1 MTGGIGFTSDMMKRY
16 KVNRGQLKNN
26 KKWGLI
32 SSEAKTPHD
41 SLPYSKTEE
50 VKDQSIQHER
60 LNKTTSTAQKKEDI
74 QIGLTK
80 IIIYVIGISGFLYL
94 ILKYLK

>member
-16 KVNRGQLKNN
+16 KANRGLLKNN

-32 SSEAKTPHD
+32 SSEDKTPHD

-60 LNKTTSTAQKKEDI
+60 LNKTTSNSQKIDVIEI
-74 QIGLTK
+74 RILK
-80 IIIYVIGISGFLYL
+80 ITLLIIGISGLVYL
-94 ILKYLK
+94 TLKYLK

>member
-16 KVNRGQLKNN
+16 KANRGLLKNN

-32 SSEAKTPHD
+32 SSEAKTPYD
-41 SLPYSKTEE
+41 SVPYSKTEE

-60 LNKTTSTAQKKEDI
+60 LNKTTSNSQKIDVIEI
-74 QIGLTK
+74 RILK
-80 IIIYVIGISGFLYL
+80 IILLIIGISGLVYL
-94 ILKYLK
+94 TLKYLK